1 MKTPNLKRFA
11 LSIMALTVILA
22 VPIVAAADDNH
33 CGAKGTYAYTAFGNT
48 FEGNPLGFPAGV
60 ASTNGTITLDGE
72 GNWSVKE
79 VEVVNGQ
86 VVNPSATFSGT
97 YTLNSDCTF
106 AAMLNGVPGP
116 IFVGV
121 VADHGKQIRGM
132 STIPGVQVNYTNTIR
147 VNP

>member
-33 CGAKGTYAYTAFGNT
+33 CGAKGTYAYTAFGST

-106 AAMLNGVPGP
+106 VAVAPGIPGP
-116 IFVGV
+116 LFVGV

>member
-11 LSIMALTVILA
+11 LSIITLTVILA
-22 VPIVAAADDNH
+22 VPIVAPADDNH

-48 FEGNPLGFPAGV
+48 FDGNALGFPTGV
-60 ASTNGTITLDGE
+60 ASINGTITIDGE

-86 VVNPSATFSGT
+86 VVNPSATHSGT

-106 AAMLNGVPGP
+106 VAMAPGIPGP
-116 IFVGV
+116 LFVGV
-121 VADHGKQIRGM
+121 VADHGKQIRAM
-132 STIPGVQVNYTNTIR
+132 MTIPGIQVNFTNTIR
-147 VNP
+147 VHP